1 MSDKLKK
8 QLILNLP
15 YFLIGLY
22 ATKLGE
28 EAVSSADDLS
38 KRMKDYSDNN
48 AKAEDMVAK
57 IDKM

>member
-1 MSDKLKK
+1 MVVYESR
-8 QLILNLP
+8 N
-15 YFLIGLY
+15 
-22 ATKLGE
+22 GE